1 MGVIQTGLVSKYDWA
16 GLIDALIAVKRRP
29 IDRLEDRVS
38 AHQSELTT
46 WQNVNTKLLGLKSTS
61 ESLDTYTD
69 FLVKSAS
76 SSDTDILTV
85 SASSQAQEGS
95 HTVEVAQLASAEK
108 EIHGGMA
115 GYDSVVTSGVGDKQF
130 DYSVGGGATI
140 SVTVPDGTTLE
151 GLMDLINNDVDN
163 DDVTASVLNDGSESG
178 TDYHLVLTGNE
189 TGSEEYIDIEATTT
203 LNGDPGTVDFQS
215 GTWTQTQAA
224 SDSWIKVDGYAPP
237 SPSGYIERE
246 TNTISD
252 VLDGVTL
259 TLHATSGGSTED
271 VTISNDLTGTKAN
284 IQLFVDSYNEV
295 LSTIDMATSYSA
307 DTDIAGPLQGD
318 YAVYDIRQTLQY
330 IISSAIPGVDSNNF
344 YDNLSQVGITTG
356 AGGALTI
363 NSTKLDDALEDN
375 FDDVG
380 KLFTEDWGSD
390 NNAISYFTRST
401 DTQGGNYAVAAN
413 FVGGVLDSGTIGGW
427 NAAVDGNYLIGAEGT
442 AVEGLRLQCTFAG
455 SATEN
460 ANVHIGLG
468 VAAQSVNS
476 LTYIT
481 DEYEGPVAW
490 AEDRLNESIADLRVQ
505 IVEMEMRLVL
515 VEDGYMRKFNNLE
528 LYISQINTQTSFMS
542 SYLGS

>member
-442 AVEGLRLQCTFAG
+442 AVVGLRLQCTFAG